1 MFPVFCHSVA
11 RFLHFIIFFSV
22 LPWCYSISPSYPY
35 VTPVRRTLTQMHL
48 PQSLQ
53 LHRINGFARFFHGFL
68 SVRLLHSGHTSKRPF
83 FHCFSNVSRVLYV
96 TCIILPSPQCFHRC
110 NQFSKRSTQI
120 FHCFP
125 ILFPLFYVIF
135 PHLFIVYSTIPT
147 VAPHKRFCSF
157 LPWFS
162 FRAST
167 P

>member
-11 RFLHFIIFFSV
+11 RFLHFIIFFGV
-22 LPWCYSISPSYPY
+22 LPWCYSISHSYPY

-96 TCIILPSPQCFHRC
+96 TWHHFTLSSVFPPLQS
-110 NQFSKRSTQI
+110 I
-120 FHCFP
+120 FQAFYSNFPLLSHSFP
-125 ILFPLFYVIF
+125 IVLRHIPSFVHCLFHNP
-135 PHLFIVYSTIPT
+135 YSCT
-147 VAPHKRFCSF
+147 A
-157 LPWFS
+157 
-162 FRAST
+162 
-167 P
+167 